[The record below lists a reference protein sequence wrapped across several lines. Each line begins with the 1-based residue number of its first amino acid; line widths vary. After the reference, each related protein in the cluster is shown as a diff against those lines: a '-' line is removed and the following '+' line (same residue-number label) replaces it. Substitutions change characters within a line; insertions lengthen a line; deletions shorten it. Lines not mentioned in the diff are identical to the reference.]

1 MQFSA
6 DADIYGQNSD
16 AYDANKRDVY
26 NSLAD
31 NLHNMT
37 LISVFT
43 FSLIISLSKMI
54 FKCLV

>member
-16 AYDANKRDVY
+16 ACDANKSDIY

-37 LISVFT
+37 YISVFT
-43 FSLIISLSKMI
+43 LSIISLSKMI

>member
-16 AYDANKRDVY
+16 ACDANKRDIY

-37 LISVFT
+37 YISVFT
-43 FSLIISLSKMI
+43 LSIISLSKMI

>member
-16 AYDANKRDVY
+16 AYDTNQRDIY

-31 NLHNMT
+31 NLHYMT
-37 LISVFT
+37 
-43 FSLIISLSKMI
+43 
-54 FKCLV
+54 